1 MPITAKD
8 IVIYESARLTDEDN
22 GGGLPTGKKVVD
34 GQVNNLFPDTS
45 RLDRTQG
52 RVNIRKVFCGVAVD
66 TQEGYQGSHFMVSKD
81 AADSHVNMIA
91 FAGTATDIRAT
102 VKNDIESYLVP
113 GVSARMYLLGDQYKG
128 QRMILAF
135 QELSAPEPELGGTL
149 LLRGEDPDTKAT
161 YEQYIKV
168 AEYEAHEQT
177 FTYEHNGEF
186 KTLVRRVCTIK
197 ITARLTAT
205 FYGGTPWP
213 TGAKP
218 AGSAKVADILST
230 TVADAA
236 RYYGVTALA
245 RRAMP
250 GDLQVRVNSVYKPI
264 VPSAYSENL
273 LTDRAA
279 AADLA
284 IMQPAGPAISR
295 PLQFALVAGS
305 QSRSYLERVPQRGS
319 LQLSLDGGIF
329 KCDGS
334 GTLRHQSGNNNFSRV
349 EVNFETGQIDAWRN
363 AGNFSGSANAT
374 YTPAV
379 RILGNLISVS
389 REVTPATR
397 TFNWTFDLSAAV
409 PMPGSLRVAYRALG
423 KWQQLDDSGSGQ
435 LVGQGSGTINFV
447 TGSLAITTAALPDA
461 DSEIIVQFQ
470 PSQALEVELL
480 LGTKAV
486 GKNQRLE
493 LPDGILPGSLRI
505 TWVNGGTNYALN
517 SDSQGMLTGSGSG
530 VVRDVD
536 GLIEF
541 TPSVMP
547 GDGLYQMS
555 YTKDIRL
562 MGEAVIPGAGNQSA
576 SGSVGKAFKPRSFL
590 LRYAVRRFNYAGR
603 YNAQGA
609 GNYTTHNVDIRDD
622 GAGNLK
628 RGNEN
633 VGVID
638 YQTGVFSFTWS
649 QGYSYKYEYY
659 VGQNWTTGTVNLF
672 EEMVGPGSWQALETG
687 PGATPISKQVNA
699 PELDFS
705 LGKPN
710 ILTGSLWFIDGGNH
724 YIERDGILWK
734 NPDSRTGAGSRVGR
748 VDLGAGR
755 VIVSDMNDFTGNINL
770 LACARVIT
778 AGFAAELTF
787 RTPGSPLKQANFQLA
802 AVAYD
807 GTLINASADAA
818 GHLVGDGVTGSVNT
832 NTGVVKATFNKP
844 IMASSARYNT
854 VLLTALPLDA
864 TRIGLDPVRLPADGK
879 VPIYQDGDVLVLSHT
894 ASQAVGSPAG
904 GAVLDAGRDY
914 VADLY
919 LVGANGKRLAPSQ
932 YTEDRDGG
940 TLTLKAGYSLVD
952 EAGTTVTT
960 PLTFVNRI
968 EHMSLV
974 QDVQISGDLTLADPL
989 VHEYPAGETT
999 VSSCLQFGDRF
1010 ASWGSNFV
1018 QQSWNSASPN
1028 WQDEPSGG
1036 AISANYNWADH
1047 PVQVTNRGAVDEK
1060 WALVFTSQ
1068 TTYNLLSQTRGLIAS
1083 GNLTTDL
1090 APLNPNT
1097 GTPYFVLEAAGF
1109 SSGWATGNV
1118 VRFNT
1123 SSALAPVWLL
1133 RCVSVGRATHPDD
1146 RFEVT
1151 QRGDAD

>member
-22 GGGLPTGKKVVD
+22 GGGLPTGKMVVD

-66 TQEGYQGSHFMVSKD
+66 TQEVYQGSHFMVSKD

-91 FAGTATDIRAT
+91 FPGTATDQRRE
-102 VKNDIESYLVP
+102 VKNAIESYLVP
-113 GVSARMYLLGDQYKG
+113 GYSARMYLLGDQYKG
-128 QRMILAF
+128 QRMILTF
-135 QELSAPEPELGGTL
+135 QELSSPEPEPGTTI
-149 LLRGEDPDTKAT
+149 LLRSDTF
-161 YEQYIKV
+161 EQYVKI
-168 AEYEAHEQT
+168 AEYESHEQT
-177 FTYEHNGEF
+177 FTYERNGSF
-186 KTLVRRVCTIK
+186 QTLQRRVCTLK
-197 ITARLTAT
+197 LSSHLQAT
-205 FYGGTPWP
+205 FVGGTPS
-213 TGAKP
+213 P
-218 AGSAKVADILST
+218 AGVDVAANKTAADVLTT

-236 RYYGVTALA
+236 RYYGVAALA

-319 LQLSLDGGIF
+319 LLLSLDGGTF
-329 KCDGS
+329 KCDGT
-334 GTLRHQSGNNNFSRV
+334 GALRHQSGNNNFSRV

-363 AGNFSGSANAT
+363 AGNFTGSANAT

-389 REVTPATR
+389 KAVTAATR
-397 TFNWTFDLSAAV
+397 TFNWTFDFSAAV

-530 VVRDVD
+530 VVSDVD

-576 SGSVGKAFKPRSFL
+576 NGSVGKAFKPRSFL
-590 LRYAVRRFNYAGR
+590 LRYAVRRFNHAGR
-603 YNAQGA
+603 FHAQGD
-609 GNYTTHNVDIRDD
+609 GNYTTHNIAIRDD

-628 RGNEN
+628 RGGEN

-649 QGYSYKYEYY
+649 QGYSYRYY
-659 VGQNWTTGTVNLF
+659 VTNLGYQTVNLF

-687 PGATPISKQVNA
+687 PGSTPISKQVNA

-710 ILTGSLWFIDGGNH
+710 ILTGSLWFIDNGNH

-807 GTLINASADAA
+807 GTLINASANAQ
-818 GHLVGDGVTGSVNT
+818 GELVGNGVTGSVNT
-832 NTGVVKATFNKP
+832 NTGVVKATFNQP
-844 IMASSARYNT
+844 VMASSARYNT

-894 ASQAVGSPAG
+894 ASQAVGSPSG

-940 TLTLKAGYSLVD
+940 TLTLKSGYSLVD
-952 EAGTTVTT
+952 EAGTPVST

-974 QDVQISGDLTLADPL
+974 QDVQISGDLTLAIPL
-989 VHEYPAGETT
+989 VHEYPAGETM

-1028 WQDEPSGG
+1028 WQDTPSGG

-1060 WALVFTSQ
+1060 WALVFTSP